1 MRGARIALLLAGLAL
16 ASAQVFGQSNARPP
30 AGNLVVTCQN
40 TLKPAEPIVLQIDE
54 RNAVVTGA
62 TKLWTF
68 NASRIEWRDRLGYT
82 YSLDRKDGLLHRV
95 HPPTNTGYT
104 FQCRETRDRGA
115 ASTKAGRYNFA
126 LPALV

>member
-1 MRGARIALLLAGLAL
+1 MRASRIALLLAVFVLAITQAL
-16 ASAQVFGQSNARPP
+16 GQSKARPS
-30 AGNLVVTCQN
+30 AERLVVTCQN
-40 TLKPAEPIVLQIDE
+40 PMKPAAPIVLEIDE

-68 NASRIEWRDRLGYT
+68 NASRIEWLDRLGYT

-104 FQCRETRDRGA
+104 FQCRESRDA
-115 ASTKAGRYNFA
+115 PSASKKAGR
-126 LPALV
+126 V

>member
-1 MRGARIALLLAGLAL
+1 MRASRNALLLAGLAL
-16 ASAQVFGQSNARPP
+16 ASAQVFGQSKARPP
-30 AGNLVVTCQN
+30 AEHLVVTCQN
-40 TLKPAEPIVLQIDE
+40 PLKPAEPILLQIDE

-104 FQCRETRDRGA
+104 FQCRETREGPS
-115 ASTKAGRYNFA
+115 ASKKAGR
-126 LPALV
+126 V

>member
-1 MRGARIALLLAGLAL
+1 MRVVRIAPLLAVLAL
-16 ASAQVFGQSNARPP
+16 ASTHVLGQSKARP

-40 TLKPAEPIVLQIDE
+40 PLKPAEPIVLQIDE

-68 NASRIEWRDRLGYT
+68 TESRIEWRDRIGYT

-104 FQCRETRDRGA
+104 FQCRESRNPGS
-115 ASTKAGRYNFA
+115 ASKKAGR
-126 LPALV
+126 V

>member
-1 MRGARIALLLAGLAL
+1 MRASRIAPLLAVLAL
-16 ASAQVFGQSNARPP
+16 ASAHVLGQSKARP
-30 AGNLVVTCQN
+30 AQNLVVTCQN
-40 TLKPAEPIVLQIDE
+40 PLKPAEPIVLQIDE

-62 TKLWTF
+62 TKLFTF
-68 NASRIEWRDRLGYT
+68 TESRIEWRDRIGYT

-104 FQCRETRDRGA
+104 FQCRETRDPGA
-115 ASTKAGRYNFA
+115 PRRSQGAYNFA

>member
-1 MRGARIALLLAGLAL
+1 MRASRIALLLAVFVLANTQ
-16 ASAQVFGQSNARPP
+16 AFGQSKARP
-30 AGNLVVTCQN
+30 AAERLVVTCQN
-40 TLKPAEPIVLQIDE
+40 PLKPAQPIVLEIDE

-68 NASRIEWRDRLGYT
+68 NASRIEWLDRLGYT

-104 FQCRETRDRGA
+104 FQCRESRDA
-115 ASTKAGRYNFA
+115 PSASKKAGR
-126 LPALV
+126 V